1 MTSGWGTVPDIVQRV
16 LAAGVA
22 SGWKYYAGLAV
33 VVGVT
38 MLAIVVFYR
47 EWQEMHDVEE
57 PDRPQDILDSFV
69 QAHAQGNLDA
79 GELERVRRLLADESE
94 SRPAG
99 TPGSGGET
107 KTPDDL
113 RGSAEPAP
121 PREPD

>member
-1 MTSGWGTVPDIVQRV
+1 MTIGWGTVPDIVQPV

-57 PDRPQDILDSFV
+57 PDGPQDILDSFV

-79 GELERVRRLLADESE
+79 GELERVRRLLADDSE
-94 SRPAG
+94 TPHAG
-99 TPGSGGET
+99 TPASGGEA
-107 KTPDDL
+107 KTPDAL